1 MKQLGVLKVTCSA
14 QDAIPSKV
22 TTQYCGS
29 SCLTKCTTQQFTL
42 VYNSMVQCS
51 VLTIIIWLAQRV
63 GKMNQTLCCDW
74 LSSRQDGAILV
85 STNLAAPGYYINL
98 LLTILAVSTCIYV
111 QPTSHGY
118 VVLQKHSVL
127 MYSCSLQVFDNFL

>member
-1 MKQLGVLKVTCSA
+1 
-14 QDAIPSKV
+14 
-22 TTQYCGS
+22 
-29 SCLTKCTTQQFTL
+29 
-42 VYNSMVQCS
+42 MVQCL

-98 LLTILAVSTCIYV
+98 LLTILAVSTCTYV

-127 MYSCSLQVFDNFL
+127 MYSCSLQVFDNCL